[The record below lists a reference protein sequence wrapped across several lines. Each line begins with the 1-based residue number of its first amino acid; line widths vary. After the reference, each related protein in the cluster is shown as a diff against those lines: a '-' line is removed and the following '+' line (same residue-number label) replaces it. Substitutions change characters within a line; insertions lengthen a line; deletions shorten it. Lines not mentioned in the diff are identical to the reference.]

1 MWVDVPRWLADARRA
16 DADRADRVR
25 ITVRLAAEDIATDL
39 LDGARRDSGDGR
51 GGTVDAVDT
60 AALDAVFRS
69 RLTVAV
75 LEQGV
80 EMPHLTAPE
89 DTPDTAEDRES
100 TAATATTDP
109 AVTTRPDRS
118 ALALSALAAGG
129 AALAAGAAAGRVA
142 GAAVGT
148 VVALAVAALVLVIR
162 WRTLVAA
169 SRTRGREAAL
179 VALRRRWTTTV
190 TDVVAR
196 LQVPSV
202 AVAVAEETGVQR

>member
-1 MWVDVPRWLADARRA
+1 
-16 DADRADRVR
+16 
-25 ITVRLAAEDIATDL
+25 
-39 LDGARRDSGDGR
+39 
-51 GGTVDAVDT
+51 
-60 AALDAVFRS
+60 
-69 RLTVAV
+69 
-75 LEQGV
+75 
-80 EMPHLTAPE
+80 
-89 DTPDTAEDRES
+89 
-100 TAATATTDP
+100 
-109 AVTTRPDRS
+109 
-118 ALALSALAAGG
+118 
-129 AALAAGAAAGRVA
+129 
-142 GAAVGT
+142 